1 MATAKDQFIDDVR
14 TYIDAGERLIEGM
27 RAFNEMNVA
36 ALDDLERGMT
46 VTESFAKWDSAG
58 WSRRV
63 NSLLEGF
70 EDCRRADPGVRRV
83 ALVAEGHSASSV
95 ADAFGHDPTVGQS
108 TPEVRP
114 CGAGVEWSRRGLVLS
129 DLRPDP
135 GR

>member
-46 VTESFAKWDSAG
+46 LTESFAKWDSAG

-70 EDCRRADPGVRRV
+70 EDCRRQTRESAAV
-83 ALVAEGHSASSV
+83 ALVAEGHSTSSV
-95 ADAFGHDPTVGQS
+95 ADAFGTTRQWASRLLRSARAAPDQPDAAS
-108 TPEVRP
+108 SPIPSPE
-114 CGAGVEWSRRGLVLS
+114 
-129 DLRPDP
+129 
-135 GR
+135 